1 MRVTAATMAAAS
13 SSVGTGEIDA
23 MEVFIDEP
31 PLNAQPCRAMFA
43 SEDPRS
49 SIGIQRTMQAQKP
62 NSSGCALQHDPY
74 Q

>member
-31 PLNAQPCRAMFA
+31 LLSEQLCRAM
-43 SEDPRS
+43 SVSVGPKS
-49 SIGIQRTMQAQKP
+49 SISTQQTMQVQIP
-62 NSSGCALQHDPY
+62 NS
-74 Q
+74 

>member
-23 MEVFIDEP
+23 IAVFIDEP
-31 PLNAQPCRAMFA
+31 PLSVQLCRAM
-43 SEDPRS
+43 SVSVGPKS
-49 SIGIQRTMQAQKP
+49 SIGTQQTKRLQKP
-62 NSSGCALQHDPY
+62 NSSQCALQHDPY

>member
-23 MEVFIDEP
+23 IAVFIDEP
-31 PLNAQPCRAMFA
+31 PLNAQLCRAMFA

-49 SIGIQRTMQAQKP
+49 SIGIQ
-62 NSSGCALQHDPY
+62 
-74 Q
+74 